1 MDTRKTLL
9 LISVSCGI
17 FFEALDI
24 AIVNLAIPLIQKD
37 FALPGDTV
45 QWMQTLYVLFYGG
58 FLILGGKLADTV
70 GRKTIFLIGSVIFLT
85 TSLGAALSTSF
96 LMLCGFRALQGLG
109 AAFVLPSA
117 FAIVTTTFHEP
128 VERNKALGIFG
139 SFAAIGSGSGLSLG
153 GLIATYFGWQ
163 WIFFINVPVI
173 TLSSIVAYFVIQPDS
188 IPQDNKRLDIW
199 SGVALTAGI
208 LSLTYVIHD
217 LKHISTNYLQ
227 IVALLALSAFCCW
240 LFIRRSRMENPLI
253 PFHIFNKPLTLA
265 GNGVMM
271 LMGAFFTGFL
281 FMISLVM
288 QSYMH
293 FSAAKAGLLLFPFS
307 ILSAIVS
314 KSFLPNFLKRFTLVQ
329 GGVFGMALMT
339 IGGITLFVSLLLD
352 FPLPVVL
359 LAVAF
364 VTGTGIA
371 VCFITLNVI
380 IVHGVP
386 VHHHGLS
393 SSFTN
398 TCFFLGGGVGLAIL
412 SAFIPPDLIEK
423 PWISV
428 LVLGSYALAGMI
440 WMYRAGVREKNSINS
455 PQSTAH

>member
-9 LISVSCGI
+9 LLSVSCGI

-37 FALPGDTV
+37 FALPGDMV
-45 QWMQTLYVLFYGG
+45 QWMQTVYVLFYGG
-58 FLILGGKLADTV
+58 FLILGGKLADTL

-173 TLSSIVAYFVIQPDS
+173 TISSIVAYFVIQPDQ
-188 IPQDNKRLDIW
+188 IRGEGKRLDVL
-199 SGVALTAGI
+199 SGVALTIGI
-208 LSLTYVIHD
+208 LALTYVIHD
-217 LKHISTNYLQ
+217 LKNISTAYLQ
-227 IVALLALSAFCCW
+227 IFSLLALTGVCSWIFVK
-240 LFIRRSRMENPLI
+240 RSRMENPLI
-253 PFHIFNKPLTLA
+253 PFQIFNRPLTLA
-265 GNGVMM
+265 GNGVML

-281 FMISLVM
+281 FMISMVM

-307 ILSAIVS
+307 VLSAIVS
-314 KSFLPNFLKRFTLVQ
+314 KSVLPRFLKRFSLIQ
-329 GGVFGMALMT
+329 GGVLGMGLMSA
-339 IGGITLFVSLLLD
+339 GGITLFAALAFD
-352 FPLPVVL
+352 FPLAVVL
-359 LAVAF
+359 LAAAF

-371 VCFITLNVI
+371 VCFISLNVI
-380 IVHGVP
+380 ILHDIP

-412 SAFIPPDLIEK
+412 GAFIPSDLVEK

-428 LVLGSYALAGMI
+428 LVLASYAIIGMI
-440 WMYRAGVREKNSINS
+440 WMHRAGSREKTTTHS
-455 PQSTAH
+455 PQSTAN

>member
-1 MDTRKTLL
+1 MQLVMDSRKTLL
-9 LISVSCGI
+9 LLSVSCGI

-45 QWMQTLYVLFYGG
+45 QWMQTVYVLFYGG
-58 FLILGGKLADTV
+58 FLILGGKLADTL
-70 GRKTIFLIGSVIFLT
+70 GRKKIFLIGSVIFLI

-117 FAIVTTTFHEP
+117 FAIITTTFYEP

-173 TLSSIVAYFVIQPDS
+173 TISSIIAYFVIQADETHAH
-188 IPQDNKRLDIW
+188 NKRVDVL
-199 SGVALTAGI
+199 SGAALTIGI
-208 LSLTYVIHD
+208 LAITFVIHD
-217 LKHISTNYLQ
+217 LKNISTNYVQ
-227 IVALLALSAFCCW
+227 TIGLLILSAVCCW
-240 LFIRRSRMENPLI
+240 IFLWRSKMENPLI
-253 PFHIFNKPLTLA
+253 PFHIFSRPLTLA
-265 GNGVMM
+265 GNGVMI

-281 FMISLVM
+281 FTISMVM

-307 ILSAIVS
+307 VLSAIVS
-314 KSFLPNFLKRFTLVQ
+314 KSILPRFLKRISIMH
-329 GGVFGMALMT
+329 GGVLGMGLMAA
-339 IGGITLFVSLLLD
+339 GGVTLFIALAFD
-352 FPLPVVL
+352 FPLVVVL
-359 LAVAF
+359 VAVAF

-371 VCFITLNVI
+371 VCFLTLNVI
-380 IVHGVP
+380 ILHDIP
-386 VHHHGLS
+386 AHHHGLS

-412 SAFIPPDLIEK
+412 GAFIPADLVEK
-423 PWISV
+423 PWMSV
-428 LVLGSYALAGMI
+428 LILASYAIVGVVWL
-440 WMYRAGVREKNSINS
+440 YRAGRRSL
-455 PQSTAH
+455 Q

>member
-1 MDTRKTLL
+1 MDSRKTLL
-9 LISVSCGI
+9 LLSVSCGI

-45 QWMQTLYVLFYGG
+45 QWMQTTYVLFYGG
-58 FLILGGKLADTV
+58 FLILGGKLADTL
-70 GRKTIFLIGSVIFLT
+70 GRKKIFLIGSVIFLM
-85 TSLGAALSTSF
+85 TSLGAAMSTSF

-173 TLSSIVAYFVIQPDS
+173 TISSIVAYFVIQPDE
-188 IPQDNKRLDIW
+188 PHTHNKRLDVL
-199 SGVALTAGI
+199 SGVALTIGI
-208 LSLTYVIHD
+208 LALTYVIHD
-217 LKHISTNYLQ
+217 LKNISTDYFQ
-227 IVALLALSAFCCW
+227 ILILLLLSAICCW
-240 LFIRRSRMENPLI
+240 IFIRRSKMENPLI
-253 PFHIFNKPLTLA
+253 PFHIFNKSLTLA
-265 GNGVMM
+265 GNGVMI

-281 FMISLVM
+281 FMISMVM

-307 ILSAIVS
+307 VLSAIVS
-314 KSFLPNFLKRFTLVQ
+314 KSVLPRFLKRISIVQ
-329 GGVFGMALMT
+329 GGVLGMGLMAM
-339 IGGITLFVSLLLD
+339 GGITFLLALTFN
-352 FPLPVVL
+352 FPLVLVL
-359 LAVAF
+359 LAVGC

-380 IVHGVP
+380 ILHDVP
-386 VHHHGLS
+386 PHHHGLS

-412 SAFIPPDLIEK
+412 GAFIPPDLGEK
-423 PWISV
+423 PWVSV
-428 LVLGSYALAGMI
+428 AILASYAIVGVVWLQ
-440 WMYRAGVREKNSINS
+440 RAGVKEKSTADS
-455 PQSTAH
+455 PQ